1 MMKLKMYIAAG
12 AFAAAGLMTTG
23 MTATVNAAEQIPN
36 PIVTYNTV
44 QDAAKAAGI
53 TPLYLPKISGYHV
66 DYISVIGND
75 TVDLSYVRDGE
86 TQTRLR
92 VRTTKTSMTHLS
104 GINGV
109 NWKQQNIDHTQV
121 AVAELPTVMSTDPKG
136 YAAEWQR
143 DGYHFSI
150 TAENISSAEFQNLL
164 EDGLVDLSEHYFD

>member
-1 MMKLKMYIAAG
+1 MKLKMYIAAG

-66 DYISVIGND
+66 DYISVIDKD
-75 TVDLSYVRDGE
+75 TVDLGYVRDGE

-92 VRTTKTSMTHLS
+92 VRTTKTNFTHVS
-104 GINGV
+104 GV
-109 NWKQQNIDHTQV
+109 NGAKWKQQSIDQMKV
-121 AVAELPTVMSTDPKG
+121 AVAELPAVTSTDSKG
-136 YAAEWQR
+136 YAAEWQK
-143 DGYHFSI
+143 DGYHFSV